1 MAKSL
6 DVASYAYVFCHAHSK
21 KYSALLVWLFTKR
34 CISEEYISLI
44 ENTIQYTG
52 GLNENK
58 KEVNFSH
65 IRVWKGRFIVM
76 KIVVLA
82 GGISTE
88 RDVSLVTG
96 SMIYKALRKKGHEL
110 VLLDVYLGYEGD
122 VRDIFA
128 LDKDWSENF
137 GAISEINPDISA
149 VKAMRKDNP
158 ERVIGPNVIEI
169 CSQADIVFL
178 ALHGQN
184 GEDGKIQAMF
194 DLLNIKYTG
203 TDYLSSA
210 LAMDKAISKELF
222 NKYKIPTPKGITICR
237 NERQA
242 VDAWSIFPCIAKVNC
257 GGSSVG
263 VYMADNKEQLEEA
276 LEKAFTFENRVIIEQ
291 YIDGREFSVGV
302 MDGKA
307 LPIIEIAPKVGF
319 YDYKNKYQAG
329 STVETCPA
337 ALDAN
342 VTKAMQNCAEAVYRA
357 LRLKTYARMDFRMDK
372 ELNFYCLEANTLPG
386 MTPTSLL
393 PQEAEAVGVGFE
405 ELCQQIIEISMKKY
419 ASMA

>member
-1 MAKSL
+1 M
-6 DVASYAYVFCHAHSK
+6 
-21 KYSALLVWLFTKR
+21 
-34 CISEEYISLI
+34 
-44 ENTIQYTG
+44 N
-52 GLNENK
+52 NEL
-58 KEVNFSH
+58 
-65 IRVWKGRFIVM
+65 

-96 SMIYKALRKKGHEL
+96 AMIYRALKEKKHQA

-122 VRDIFA
+122 MDNIFDIE
-128 LDKDWSENF
+128 KDWSENF
-137 GAISEINPDISA
+137 GVITEQNTDINA
-149 VKAMRKDNP
+149 VKALRKDNP
-158 ERVIGPNVIEI
+158 KCLIGPKVIEI

-194 DLLNIKYTG
+194 DLLDIKYTG

-210 LAMDKAISKELF
+210 LAMDKSISKELF
-222 NKYKIPTPKGITICR
+222 NKYHIPTVKGIMITK
-237 NERQA
+237 EEAQA
-242 VDAWSIFPCIAKVNC
+242 VTPWYIFPCIVKVNC

-263 VYMADNKEQLEEA
+263 VYKADNETELNEA
-276 LEKAFTFENRVIIEQ
+276 LEKAFLLENRVIIEQ
-291 YIDGREFSVGV
+291 YIDGRELSIGV

-329 STVETCPA
+329 TTVETCPA
-337 ALDAN
+337 ELDGN
-342 VTKAMQNCAEAVYRA
+342 VARAMQSCAESVYRA
-357 LRLKTYARMDFRMDK
+357 LRLRTYARVDFRMDNNG
-372 ELNFYCLEANTLPG
+372 NFYCLEANTLPG

-393 PQEAEAVGVGFE
+393 PQEAAAVGMNFA
-405 ELCQQIIEISMKKY
+405 ELCQQIVEISLKKY
-419 ASMA
+419 DEFG